1 MYNAKMFLCQLDE
14 LADLTPPLLEYIY
27 FFTEAIDEFL
37 VSPPF
42 EKKKN
47 LISRYISLRILY
59 ILGARCE
66 NILEAEKFSL
76 FP

>member
-1 MYNAKMFLCQLDE
+1 MFLCQLDE

-42 EKKKN
+42 EKKKKLN
-47 LISRYISLRILY
+47 FQVYFSPYLVYIGSTMREY
-59 ILGARCE
+59 IGG
-66 NILEAEKFSL
+66 
-76 FP
+76 

>member
-1 MYNAKMFLCQLDE
+1 MFLCQLDE
-14 LADLTPPLLEYIY
+14 LADLTPPPPLLEYIY